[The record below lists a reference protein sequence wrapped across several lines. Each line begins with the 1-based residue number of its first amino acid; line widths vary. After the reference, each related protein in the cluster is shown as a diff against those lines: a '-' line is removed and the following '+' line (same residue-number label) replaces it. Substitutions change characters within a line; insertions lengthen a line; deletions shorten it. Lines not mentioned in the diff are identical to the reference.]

1 MTNSNKILS
10 KCFLVDD
17 TILNLM
23 SSEVSEEIKQTI
35 FRLISEPGVEIED
48 IAKKVQLDREIVMKI
63 LSDEYAKNDLDQ
75 GRRLCCRF

>member
-1 MTNSNKILS
+1 
-10 KCFLVDD
+10 
-17 TILNLM
+17 M

-48 IAKKVQLDREIVMKI
+48 IVKEVELDRETVMNI
-63 LSDEYAKNDLDQ
+63 LTDEYSKNDLDQ

>member
-1 MTNSNKILS
+1 
-10 KCFLVDD
+10 
-17 TILNLM
+17 M

-48 IAKKVQLDREIVMKI
+48 IIKKVNLDRNTVMKI
-63 LSDEYAKNDLDQ
+63 LTDEYTRNDLDQ

>member
-1 MTNSNKILS
+1 
-10 KCFLVDD
+10 
-17 TILNLM
+17 M

-48 IAKKVQLDREIVMKI
+48 IVKEVELDRETVMKI
-63 LSDEYAKNDLDQ
+63 LTDEYSKNDLDQ